1 MPNEKQQTIEFVIS
15 EIIRISK
22 IDPKERL
29 RNASLGE
36 AIALLPNPFGIG
48 QISCG
53 IEAFR
58 RLENASTMAV
68 AQSDFAGRMD
78 SKLVFDAMKGI
89 VTSRFLKEQREINQ
103 RECDKAFSTAI
114 KIAKKSLA
122 DTVFWIPVHLG
133 RVQNPS
139 MFEIGPIK
147 FEPMEDFLRGIDG
160 ELQNYIDKDDNR
172 AEVRRNL
179 RRTTESYYREFGW
192 SARVEII
199 GCSPSIAKKSAR
211 RRVQHAIDCL
221 HLLLGARHS
230 DHMRMG
236 GPNFFVDRRGQISRD
251 GNGEVSISSSVD
263 WKTNQLPDD
272 WWEMVRADG
281 FDQMVVLFGLAI
293 EHGTDV
299 ANPAPLSQ
307 RILDALMW
315 FGEAVRD
322 EFQAA
327 RIVKYVTSI
336 ERLLV
341 TEEKD
346 EELVE
351 KLSRRGASVLC
362 TLEGYDF
369 DESFQRLKKVY
380 NLRSELVHGSRSPVD
395 PRMAEG
401 EREAEILAR
410 HVLFGF
416 IGFTGDQGLRETDLP
431 KKQLSENFRKLEK
444 LVKGESG

>member
-1 MPNEKQQTIEFVIS
+1 M
-15 EIIRISK
+15 
-22 IDPKERL
+22 
-29 RNASLGE
+29 
-36 AIALLPNPFGIG
+36 ALLPHPSGKY

-53 IEAFR
+53 IDAFR
-58 RLENASTMAV
+58 RLQNASDMAV
-68 AQSDFAGRMD
+68 AQSEFAGRMD

-103 RECDKAFSTAI
+103 SKCDKAFSTAI

-147 FEPMEDFLRGIDG
+147 FEPMEDFLQGIEG
-160 ELQNYIDKDDNR
+160 ELEEYIDKNDSR

-179 RRTTESYYREFGW
+179 RQTTESYYRKFGW

-199 GCSPSIAKKSAR
+199 GCSPSIAKNAAY
-211 RRVQHAIDCL
+211 RRVQHAIDCI
-221 HLLLGARHS
+221 HLFLGAKYS

-236 GPNFFVDRRGQISRD
+236 GPNFFVDRRSQISKG

-272 WWEMVRADG
+272 WWEVVCADG
-281 FDQMVVLFGLAI
+281 YEQMVDLFGQAI

-341 TEEKD
+341 TEEKE

-351 KLSRRGASVLC
+351 MLSRRGASILC
-362 TLEGYDF
+362 THEGYDF
-369 DESFQRLKKVY
+369 DESVQRLKKVY
-380 NLRSELVHGSRSPVD
+380 SLRSELVHGSRSPVD
-395 PRMAEG
+395 PKMAEG

-410 HVLFGF
+410 HILFGF
-416 IGFTGDQGLRETDLP
+416 TGFTGDQGLRETDLP